1 MTDRV
6 GQYLGNYRLVHL
18 LGRGSFADVYLGKH
32 IHLDT
37 QAAIKVLHG
46 QLAGQDVKDFL
57 AEGRTIAR
65 LRHNHI
71 VQVLD
76 FGMEGLIPF
85 LVMEYAP
92 GGNLRQRHPEGA
104 QIPLDTVI
112 SYVKQVAEALEYA
125 HHEKVIHRDIKPE
138 NMLLGRHDGV
148 LLSDFGIAIL
158 SHSTRLQQALDTAGT
173 IAYMAPEQIQAH
185 PTPGSDQY
193 ALGVVVYEWLSGE
206 RPFQGASM
214 EIAIK
219 HALVPPPSLCER
231 VPTLSLEVEQVV
243 LQALA
248 KNPEQRFVGVRAFA
262 EALEEASK
270 TGAVARVYGGFSAGQ
285 PAKDDYAPGRLKSR
299 LHNLPA
305 QVTPLIGRE
314 QEVATAVDL
323 LRRPEV
329 RELTLTGT
337 GGIGKTRLGLQVAGE
352 LLDTFADGV
361 YFVPLAP
368 ISEPALVLVTIAQT
382 LGIKETGE
390 RSLLDLLKH
399 FLQDKYVLL
408 LLDNFEQVTAAA
420 TVLAE
425 LLAACPSLKLLVTG
439 RAMLRMRG
447 EHEFPVPPLALP
459 DLAQL
464 PGSEALLR
472 YPAIVLFLDRALAI
486 KPDFA
491 VTEANARVIAEIC
504 TRLDGLPLAIEL
516 AAVRVKL
523 LPPQSL
529 LQRLEHRLQILTGGA
544 LDLPERQQTL
554 RNTIAW
560 SYYLLDDDEQRL
572 FRRLCIFVGGF
583 TLEAIEATCGAF
595 GDGALAVLDRVAS
608 LMDKSLLQQS
618 EQDRGGGEGGEGG
631 EEPRFVMLET
641 IREYGLEALRESNE
655 VERMQQAHAAYYL
668 TLAERAE
675 PELGGPQQA
684 LWLGRLER
692 DHDNLRVA
700 MRWLMDDGREGK
712 ERVMALRLGGA
723 LRRFWIVHSHI
734 SEGRNFLDN
743 ALAASE
749 GVKELD
755 AAVRA
760 KALITAANLAVIQ
773 SDYQRAEVQATE
785 SLELFRELG
794 DQSGV
799 ALSLYL
805 LGSSAWTQGNSEAT
819 RALTEEALAI
829 SRALGDKDRV
839 AWSLYTLG
847 MWHSSRG
854 EYTRA
859 RALFEES
866 LVMHRELGS
875 KRGMASSLTELAQ
888 LHFVSQ
894 GDTDTATIH
903 DLVEE
908 GQTLFRELGFKEG
921 IADSLGLAGKIALNE
936 GEVDTARQLAE
947 ESVRL
952 YKEVGVRWGMVS
964 SLCLLAKV
972 TARRGDRAGAR
983 ELYKESLALASEV
996 GHKELIASSL
1006 EGLAS
1011 IVAAE
1016 GEPAWAA
1023 QLWGAAG
1030 SLRTAIGVSVAPVE
1044 LADYEQAVAAAREQ
1058 LGERIFEA
1066 HWVEGR
1072 EMTPEQAMAAQGVG
1086 AVSSTVAKVT
1096 SAPVYA
1102 AGLTAREV
1110 EVLRLVVRGMT
1121 NVQIAKELVLSEK
1134 TVATHMS
1141 HIFNKTSSEN
1151 RAGAVAFAIRHGLA

>member
-18 LGRGSFADVYLGKH
+18 RGRGSFADVYLKSY
-32 IHLDT
+32 
-37 QAAIKVLHG
+37 LHH
-46 QLAGQDVKDFL
+46 F
-57 AEGRTIAR
+57 
-65 LRHNHI
+65 
-71 VQVLD
+71 
-76 FGMEGLIPF
+76 
-85 LVMEYAP
+85 
-92 GGNLRQRHPEGA
+92 
-104 QIPLDTVI
+104 
-112 SYVKQVAEALEYA
+112 
-125 HHEKVIHRDIKPE
+125 
-138 NMLLGRHDGV
+138 
-148 LLSDFGIAIL
+148 
-158 SHSTRLQQALDTAGT
+158 
-173 IAYMAPEQIQAH
+173 
-185 PTPGSDQY
+185 
-193 ALGVVVYEWLSGE
+193 
-206 RPFQGASM
+206 
-214 EIAIK
+214 
-219 HALVPPPSLCER
+219 
-231 VPTLSLEVEQVV
+231 
-243 LQALA
+243 
-248 KNPEQRFVGVRAFA
+248 
-262 EALEEASK
+262 
-270 TGAVARVYGGFSAGQ
+270 
-285 PAKDDYAPGRLKSR
+285 
-299 LHNLPA
+299 PA

-314 QEVATAVDL
+314 QEVAAVVDL

-368 ISEPALVLVTIAQT
+368 ISEPELVVVTIAQT

-399 FLQDKYVLL
+399 FLQDKHALL

-425 LLAACPSLKLLVTG
+425 LLAACPYLKLLVTS

-447 EHEFPVPPLALP
+447 EHEFPVPPLGLP

-464 PGSEALLR
+464 PGSESLLQ

-523 LPPQSL
+523 LPPHSL
-529 LQRLEHRLQILTGGA
+529 LLRLERRLQILTGGA

-560 SYYLLDDDEQRL
+560 SYYLLDDQEQRL

-583 TLEAIEATCGAF
+583 TLKAIEATCGAF
-595 GDGALAVLDRVAS
+595 GDEDGTLAILNQVAS

-618 EQDRGGGEGGEGG
+618 EQDSGGGEGGEGG
-631 EEPRFVMLET
+631 EEPRFFMLET
-641 IREYGLEALRESNE
+641 IREYGLEALGESNE
-655 VERMQQAHAAYYL
+655 VERMQRAHAVYYL
-668 TLAERAE
+668 SLAERAE

-684 LWLGRLER
+684 FWLGRLER

-700 MRWLMDDGREGK
+700 MRWLMGDEREGK
-712 ERVMALRLGGA
+712 GRVMALRLGGA

-734 SEGRNFLDN
+734 SEGRNFLDS
-743 ALAASE
+743 ALGVSE

-773 SDYQRAEVQATE
+773 SDYQRAEVLATE

-805 LGSSAWTQGNSEAT
+805 LGSSAWTQGNSAAT
-819 RALTEEALAI
+819 RALTEEALEI

-854 EYTRA
+854 EYVRA
-859 RALFEES
+859 RELFEES

-875 KRGMASSLTELAQ
+875 KRGMASALTELAQ
-888 LHFVSQ
+888 LLFISQ
-894 GDTDTATIH
+894 GDAATIH

-908 GQTLFRELGFKEG
+908 GQALFRELGYKEG

-936 GEVDTARQLAE
+936 GEVDTARQHAD
-947 ESVRL
+947 ESMKL
-952 YKEVGVRWGMVS
+952 YKEVGFRWGMVS

-972 TARRGDRAGAR
+972 TAHQGDRAGAR
-983 ELYKESLALASEV
+983 KLYEESLALASEV
-996 GHKELIASSL
+996 GRKELIATSL
-1006 EGLAS
+1006 EGLAR
-1011 IVAAE
+1011 IIAAD

-1030 SLRTAIGVSVAPVE
+1030 SLRAAIGVSVAPVE
-1044 LADYEQAVAAAREQ
+1044 LADYEKAMAAAREQ
-1058 LGERIFEA
+1058 LGVKIFEA
-1066 HWVEGR
+1066 HWVEGG
-1072 EMTPEQAMAAQGVG
+1072 EMSPEQAMAAQGVG
-1086 AVSSTVAKVT
+1086 AVSSTVSKVT

-1110 EVLRLVVRGMT
+1110 EVLQLVVRGMT
-1121 NVQIAKELVLSEK
+1121 NAQIAKELVLSEK
-1134 TVATHMS
+1134 TVASHMS

>member
-6 GQYLGNYRLVHL
+6 GQYLGNDRLVHL
-18 LGRGSFADVYLGKH
+18 HGRGSFADVYLKS
-32 IHLDT
+32 HL
-37 QAAIKVLHG
+37 QN
-46 QLAGQDVKDFL
+46 F
-57 AEGRTIAR
+57 
-65 LRHNHI
+65 
-71 VQVLD
+71 
-76 FGMEGLIPF
+76 
-85 LVMEYAP
+85 
-92 GGNLRQRHPEGA
+92 
-104 QIPLDTVI
+104 
-112 SYVKQVAEALEYA
+112 
-125 HHEKVIHRDIKPE
+125 
-138 NMLLGRHDGV
+138 
-148 LLSDFGIAIL
+148 
-158 SHSTRLQQALDTAGT
+158 
-173 IAYMAPEQIQAH
+173 
-185 PTPGSDQY
+185 
-193 ALGVVVYEWLSGE
+193 
-206 RPFQGASM
+206 
-214 EIAIK
+214 
-219 HALVPPPSLCER
+219 
-231 VPTLSLEVEQVV
+231 
-243 LQALA
+243 
-248 KNPEQRFVGVRAFA
+248 
-262 EALEEASK
+262 
-270 TGAVARVYGGFSAGQ
+270 
-285 PAKDDYAPGRLKSR
+285 
-299 LHNLPA
+299 PA

-314 QEVATAVDL
+314 QEVVAVVDL
-323 LRRPEV
+323 LGRPEV

-368 ISEPALVLVTIAQT
+368 ISEPALVAVTIAQT

-399 FLQDKYVLL
+399 FLQDKHVLL

-425 LLAACPSLKLLVTG
+425 LLAACPYLKLLVTS
-439 RAMLRMRG
+439 RAMLRVRG
-447 EHEFPVPPLALP
+447 EHEFRVPPLALP

-464 PGSEALLR
+464 PGSEALLQ

-491 VTEANARVIAEIC
+491 VTEANVRVIAEIC

-544 LDLPERQQTL
+544 QDLPERQQTL

-560 SYYLLDDDEQRL
+560 SYYLLDGQEQRL

-595 GDGALAVLDRVAS
+595 GDGALAMLNQVAS

-618 EQDRGGGEGGEGG
+618 EQDRGGGGGGEGG
-631 EEPRFVMLET
+631 EEPRFGMLET
-641 IREYGLEALRESNE
+641 IREYGLEALGESNE
-655 VERMQQAHAAYYL
+655 VERMRQAHAAYYL
-668 TLAERAE
+668 SLAERAE

-712 ERVMALRLGGA
+712 DRVMALRLGGA

-773 SDYQRAEVQATE
+773 SDYQRAEVLATE

-805 LGSSAWTQGNSEAT
+805 LGTSAWTQGNSEAT
-819 RALTEEALAI
+819 RTLTEEALAI

-854 EYTRA
+854 EYVGA

-875 KRGMASSLTELAQ
+875 KRGMASALTELAQ
-888 LHFVSQ
+888 LLFVSQ
-894 GDTDTATIH
+894 GDAATIH

-908 GQTLFRELGFKEG
+908 GQALFRELGYKEG
-921 IADSLGLAGKIALNE
+921 IADSLGLAGKIALKE
-936 GEVDTARQLAE
+936 GEVDTARQLAD
-947 ESVRL
+947 ESMKL
-952 YKEVGVRWGMVS
+952 YKEVGFRWGMVS

-972 TARRGDRAGAR
+972 TARQGDRAGAR
-983 ELYKESLALASEV
+983 KLYEESLALASEV
-996 GHKELIASSL
+996 GRKELIATSL

-1044 LADYEQAVAAAREQ
+1044 LADYEQAMAAAREQ
-1058 LGERIFEA
+1058 LGKKIFEA
-1066 HWVEGR
+1066 RWVEGM

-1086 AVSSTVAKVT
+1086 SVLSTVSKGT
-1096 SAPVYA
+1096 SAPIYV

-1121 NVQIAKELVLSEK
+1121 NMQIAQELVLSEK
-1134 TVATHMS
+1134 TVATHLS
-1141 HIFNKTSSEN
+1141 HIFNKTNSEN